1 MGNSITFEKFLYD
14 NYYDVIAGSIEEF
27 ITGNKSSL
35 SDDKIANAQKL
46 EFEGMDINGVSFK
59 KTSSLEDENLSF
71 RIDVLAY
78 VSADKRYY
86 HDHEDKITS
95 MWLSLEASCM
105 LNDGMKNFKIT
116 SVEEYS
122 KEEFDGRNNLSRSLV
137 PYLYVKDA
145 DDVAEQFLKEY
156 CPAALEEPMRLPA
169 VEVAANMGLEIYSAP
184 LENNI
189 CGKIYFD
196 PAIEK
201 VYKKYPLLDLTEA
214 NISAGSILID
224 PDCKFGTL
232 SNTIIHECVHW
243 KWHRLFFEMKKLLT
257 KDPVSMAYKE
267 SG

>member
-27 ITGNKSSL
+27 ITDNKSSL

-59 KTSSLEDENLSF
+59 KTSSQEDENLSF
-71 RIDVLAY
+71 RIDVCAY

-116 SVEEYS
+116 SVEKYS
-122 KEEFDGRNNLSRSLV
+122 KKEFDGRNNLSRSLL

-196 PAIEK
+196 PATEK
-201 VYKKYPLLDLTEA
+201 IYKISFARFNRSKHISRLNTYRSRLQVRHFEQYYNPRMCPL
-214 NISAGSILID
+214 
-224 PDCKFGTL
+224 
-232 SNTIIHECVHW
+232 
-243 KWHRLFFEMKKLLT
+243 EMAQA
-257 KDPVSMAYKE
+257 VF
-267 SG
+267 